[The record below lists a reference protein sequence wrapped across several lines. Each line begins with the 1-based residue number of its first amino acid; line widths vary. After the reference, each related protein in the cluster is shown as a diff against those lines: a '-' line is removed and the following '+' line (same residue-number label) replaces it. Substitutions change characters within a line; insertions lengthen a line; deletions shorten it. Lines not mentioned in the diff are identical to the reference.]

1 MPNRD
6 RDVRLEEREALLVDA
21 IVNEIERIVRGRRER
36 TVTPL
41 AHVPGILCPTAVKTA
56 GGRGAN

>member
-21 IVNEIERIVRGRRER
+21 IVNEIEQIIRDRRER
-36 TVTPL
+36 TPL